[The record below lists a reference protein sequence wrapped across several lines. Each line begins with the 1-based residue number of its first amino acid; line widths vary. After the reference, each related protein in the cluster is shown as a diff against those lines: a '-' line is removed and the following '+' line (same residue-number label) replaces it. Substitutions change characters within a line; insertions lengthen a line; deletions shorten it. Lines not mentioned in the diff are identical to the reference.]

1 MRWPWSREKRHV
13 SPADTVSSTAYSD
26 ARIAAILAAAGG
38 DAAADVNAIAA
49 AEIASGLWGRAFA
62 SASVEPMTAAT
73 RGITPQVRELIG
85 RELVRKGEA
94 LFLIQVLQGQAALMP
109 VSWWDTYGSYQ
120 PESWE
125 YQITLAG
132 PDQTTTMRVE
142 ADRVVHA
149 RYACTPTEPWR
160 GVSPLAHS
168 RATSDLAAMLETRLS
183 QEVTAAVGTLIPIP
197 ANASDTTE
205 LQEQLARLRG
215 KIALVPTT
223 AAGWDTGG
231 RAGAPRSDWRAE
243 RLGANPPSVLDMLRS
258 SSAKHVL
265 AACGLPVELVEC
277 PVRAPGPARRSGAS
291 CTPPSPRPLGL
302 SRWSSPPSSIPRSH
316 SHSMRSMPPT
326 SPAGQGV
333 SIHGRGWHGCCQGR
347 GALGAHGGRDDISQT
362 GSP

>member
-1 MRWPWSREKRHV
+1 MRWPWSREERHV

-94 LFLIQVLQGQAALMP
+94 LFLIQVAQGEAALMP

-205 LQEQLARLRG
+205 LQDQLARLRG

-223 AAGWDTGG
+223 AAGWDTDG

-243 RLGANPPSVLDMLRS
+243 RLGANPPGVLDMLRS

-265 AACGLPVELVEC
+265 AACGVPVELVESSEAAGAREAFRRFLHATVAPAARLVELELC
-277 PVRAPGPARRSGAS
+277 AKLDTEVTLSFEALYASDIAGRARAFQSMVGGGMDVTKAASLSGLMLA
-291 CTPPSPRPLGL
+291 
-302 SRWSSPPSSIPRSH
+302 
-316 SHSMRSMPPT
+316 
-326 SPAGQGV
+326 
-333 SIHGRGWHGCCQGR
+333 
-347 GALGAHGGRDDISQT
+347 D
-362 GSP
+362 